1 MRRARTAHT
10 SLPPPSAV
18 RKRRSANSGSEGQ
31 AFALQGA
38 CLQSKAPGRRA
49 ARFSECYCTA
59 SAAGGEWWVRW
70 QQKAAGRLARCRTMV
85 IARSA
90 VEVRREKMISRKQLS
105 SLPFASGQ
113 RSICRMRG
121 GCRALQV
128 CTVHHIA
135 GSVSPACHP
144 RSGRRA
150 VEVFS
155 CDDEEQAGRQDT
167 AERRPRCGLVG
178 GGGQ

>member
-1 MRRARTAHT
+1 MRRARSDHT

-31 AFALQGA
+31 AFSLQGA

-49 ARFSECYCTA
+49 ARFIECYCTA

-70 QQKAAGRLARCRTMV
+70 QQTADSSRTP
-85 IARSA
+85 RSLSDDDCSQRRRWH
-90 VEVRREKMISRKQLS
+90 VEREERKMISRKQLW

-128 CTVHHIA
+128 CTVHHVA
-135 GSVSPACHP
+135 GSVSP
-144 RSGRRA
+144 
-150 VEVFS
+150 V
-155 CDDEEQAGRQDT
+155 
-167 AERRPRCGLVG
+167 CGLPSPLRPQSSRGLVV
-178 GGGQ
+178 